1 MAANTHKVL
10 VVEPFHE
17 DGMRLLRARPDLE
30 IEVIEEPSET
40 EIAAAIAEAE
50 GITLRT
56 ARLPARLIDRAPRL
70 RVVCR
75 HGVGYDNVD
84 LAALTA
90 RGIPLTI
97 TADANAVPVAEQT
110 LYLMLAL
117 ANQGPLCDRET
128 RRGQWA
134 GLRRSLQRFELE
146 GKRLL
151 IIGFGRIGREVAVRA
166 EAFGMQVVVF
176 DPYVDPQVIGRAGHG
191 HVADFRTVLPETD
204 VLTVHVPMT
213 RETRGMID
221 APELAALPERAI
233 VINTARGGII
243 GEAAL
248 IEALRAGRLAGAG
261 LDVFEAE
268 PPAPDNPLFALPNV
282 VLSPHAAGVSRE
294 SAVRMAVSVARSV
307 IEGID
312 GHLDPLVVV
321 NREVLRSPVPR

>member
-1 MAANTHKVL
+1 MASNMHKVL

-17 DGMRLLRARPDLE
+17 EGMRVLRARPDLE
-30 IEVIEEPSET
+30 VEVIDAPSEA
-40 EIAAAIAEAE
+40 EIAARIGDAA
-50 GITLRT
+50 GITLR
-56 ARLPARLIDRAPRL
+56 AAKLPAHLIEQAPRL

-84 LAALTA
+84 LEALTA
-90 RGIPLTI
+90 RRIPLTI
-97 TADANAVPVAEQT
+97 TADANAVPVAEHT

-134 GLRRSLQRFELE
+134 SLRRTLQRFELE

-166 EAFGMQVVVF
+166 EAFGMEVVVF
-176 DPYVDPQVIGRAGHG
+176 DPYVEAAAIGRAGYG
-191 HVADFRTVLPETD
+191 HTTDLRAVLPEVD

-213 RETRGMID
+213 RETRGMIG
-221 APELAALPERAI
+221 AAELAALPERAI

-243 GEAAL
+243 DEAAL
-248 IEALRAGRLAGAG
+248 VEALHAGRIAGAG
-261 LDVFEAE
+261 LDVFAEE
-268 PPAPDNPLFALPNV
+268 PPPPDHPLFALLNV
-282 VLSPHAAGVSRE
+282 VLTPHAAGVSRE
-294 SAVRMAVSVARSV
+294 SAVRMAISVARSV

-312 GHLDPLVVV
+312 GKLDPLVVV
-321 NREVLRSPVPR
+321 NREVL